1 MLREVKSLNDM
12 DGICDMDGTPTRS
25 RCYREAKG
33 SGISIGVRERGK
45 EKIMNTVYS
54 LARSF
59 RTIAPE
65 RVESGAGSIDRLPK
79 RLDAIGAKRVLIA
92 SSKSVQAN
100 TPNVR
105 RAEALIGDRLAG
117 TFAACREHSPEEDID
132 QVAAAMEASQAD
144 AVVSIGG
151 SSVFDTVKVATSR
164 LADRVGTVPVP
175 QIAIPTTLSAGEFSP
190 GAGYTSSA
198 TGEKMLVIDY
208 RVSPAC
214 VILDPSSTVDTPE
227 TLWLG
232 TGIKALDHALEA
244 VWSRRPHPYVDALAL
259 EAIRLLF
266 HNLPATRGSAELEPR
281 AACQLGAWMSIT
293 GVGASGMRLSH
304 FLGHQIGSRMH
315 IPHGITSCILLPAV
329 MRYLR
334 DYTLDAQVRIAA
346 AMGVET
352 SGRKREAVADEGA
365 DRLTNLIAGL
375 GLPTTLSAAGG
386 KPEDIDAVAGASMR
400 SAAELGLTGDLP
412 DGADSVRAILLSVYE

>member
-1 MLREVKSLNDM
+1 MVPVNRGLSVS
-12 DGICDMDGTPTRS
+12 
-25 RCYREAKG
+25 G
-33 SGISIGVRERGK
+33 SASGK
-45 EKIMNTVYS
+45 VEEKIMNTIYS
-54 LARSF
+54 QARSF
-59 RTIAPE
+59 RTIGPD

-79 RLDAIGAKRVLIA
+79 RLDAIGATRVLVA
-92 SSKSVQAN
+92 TSKSVLAN
-100 TPNVR
+100 TPNVQR
-105 RAEALIGDRLAG
+105 VEALVGDRLAG
-117 TFAACREHSPEEDID
+117 LFAACREHSPEEDVD
-132 QVAAAMEASQAD
+132 HVVAALETSDAD

-164 LADRVGTVPVP
+164 FADRTGDAPIP

-190 GAGYTSSA
+190 GAGYTA
-198 TGEKMLVIDY
+198 ANGEKALVIDY

-214 VILDPSSTVDTPE
+214 VILDPAATVDTPDA
-227 TLWLG
+227 LWLG

-259 EAIRLLF
+259 EAVRLLF
-266 HNLPATRGSAELEPR
+266 HNLPLTRRGTDLEPR
-281 AACQLGAWMSIT
+281 AACQLGAWMSIA

-304 FLGHQIGSRMH
+304 FLGHQIGARMH
-315 IPHGITSCILLPAV
+315 IPHGVTSCILLPAV

-334 DYTLDAQVRIAA
+334 DDTLDAQVRIAA

-365 DRLTNLIAGL
+365 DRLAALIAGL

-386 KPEDIDAVAGASMR
+386 KPEDIDAVASASMR
-400 SAAELGLTGDLP
+400 AAASLGLTDDLP
-412 DGADSVRAILLSVYE
+412 NGADSVRAILLSVYE

>member
-1 MLREVKSLNDM
+1 
-12 DGICDMDGTPTRS
+12 
-25 RCYREAKG
+25 
-33 SGISIGVRERGK
+33 
-45 EKIMNTVYS
+45 MNTVYS

-79 RLDAIGAKRVLIA
+79 RLDAVGATRVLIA
-92 SSKSVQAN
+92 SSRSVLAN

-117 TFAACREHSPEEDID
+117 TFATCREHSPEEDID
-132 QVAAAMEASQAD
+132 QVATALEDGRAD

-164 LADRVGTVPVP
+164 FAERSGAGPIP

-190 GAGYTSSA
+190 GAGYTSAA
-198 TGEKMLVIDY
+198 TGEKILVIDY
-208 RVSPAC
+208 RVSPVC
-214 VILDPSSTVDTPE
+214 VILDPAATVDTPDA
-227 TLWLG
+227 LWLG

-266 HNLPATRGSAELEPR
+266 HNLPTTRGSAELEPR
-281 AACQLGAWMSIT
+281 AACQLGAWMSIA
-293 GVGASGMRLSH
+293 GIGASGMRLSH
-304 FLGHQIGSRMH
+304 FLGHQIGARMH
-315 IPHGITSCILLPAV
+315 IPHGVTSCILLPAI

-334 DYTLDAQVRIAA
+334 DDTLEAQVRIAA

-365 DRLTNLIAGL
+365 DRLANLIAGL

-400 SAAELGLTGDLP
+400 AAAELGLTGDLP
-412 DGADSVRAILLSVYE
+412 EGADSVRAILLSVYE

>member
-1 MLREVKSLNDM
+1 MVPVNRGLSVS
-12 DGICDMDGTPTRS
+12 
-25 RCYREAKG
+25 G
-33 SGISIGVRERGK
+33 SASGK
-45 EKIMNTVYS
+45 VEEKIMNTIYS
-54 LARSF
+54 QARSF
-59 RTIAPE
+59 RTIGPD

-79 RLDAIGAKRVLIA
+79 RLDAIGATRVLVA
-92 SSKSVQAN
+92 TSKSVLAN
-100 TPNVR
+100 TPSVQR
-105 RAEALIGDRLAG
+105 VEALVGDRLAG
-117 TFAACREHSPEEDID
+117 LFAACREHSPEEDVD
-132 QVAAAMEASQAD
+132 HVVAALGTSDAD

-164 LADRVGTVPVP
+164 FADRTGDAPIP

-190 GAGYTSSA
+190 GAGYTA
-198 TGEKMLVIDY
+198 ANGEKALVIDY

-214 VILDPSSTVDTPE
+214 VILDPAATVDTPDA
-227 TLWLG
+227 LWLG

-259 EAIRLLF
+259 EAVRLLF
-266 HNLPATRGSAELEPR
+266 HNLPLTRTGTDLEPR
-281 AACQLGAWMSIT
+281 AACQLGAWMSIA

-304 FLGHQIGSRMH
+304 FLGHQIGARMH
-315 IPHGITSCILLPAV
+315 IPHGVTSCILLPAV

-334 DYTLDAQVRIAA
+334 DDTLDAQVRIAA

-365 DRLTNLIAGL
+365 DRLAALIAGL

-386 KPEDIDAVAGASMR
+386 KPEDIDAVASASMR
-400 SAAELGLTGDLP
+400 AAASLGLTDDLP
-412 DGADSVRAILLSVYE
+412 NGADSVRAILLSVYE